1 MEGKFS
7 TFKAALQ
14 GKEVFTSEEP
24 GESIP
29 GEGVV
34 PAKLEKP
41 NRRAGGAKTV
51 EGEREGMM
59 REGLAGWLGH
69 RKEKNN

>member
-1 MEGKFS
+1 MEGRFS

-41 NRRAGGAKTV
+41 NRRAVLRQLRGRGR
-51 EGEREGMM
+51 G
-59 REGLAGWLGH
+59 
-69 RKEKNN
+69 